1 MDNEYLEDLVSRA
14 RRMGALGAEY
24 GGDCY
29 HVTISMP
36 DGTSQSLDAYLF
48 DGDAFTGDGEHDMA
62 LLPDAIEQTVDDMVE
77 NCWVSPTDPIANIY
91 GLLDE
96 AASTGVSLDS
106 ECRDMSRASGALELD
121 RLGGMPRGVMS
132 HDEMSRAIHEAM
144 DNVYGPGFY
153 DLLSESRAMEA
164 ASEELAATGGR
175 DDAPDVSERG

>member
-1 MDNEYLEDLVSRA
+1 
-14 RRMGALGAEY
+14 
-24 GGDCY
+24 
-29 HVTISMP
+29 
-36 DGTSQSLDAYLF
+36 
-48 DGDAFTGDGEHDMA
+48 
-62 LLPDAIEQTVDDMVE
+62 
-77 NCWVSPTDPIANIY
+77 
-91 GLLDE
+91 
-96 AASTGVSLDS
+96 
-106 ECRDMSRASGALELD
+106 MSRASGALELD

>member
-1 MDNEYLEDLVSRA
+1 
-14 RRMGALGAEY
+14 
-24 GGDCY
+24 
-29 HVTISMP
+29 
-36 DGTSQSLDAYLF
+36 
-48 DGDAFTGDGEHDMA
+48 MA

-106 ECRDMSRASGALELD
+106 ECRDTSRASGALELD